1 MELKE
6 ITISCFPNVQVKT
19 NPHHLPLLEIL
30 ESIRKGDLRK
40 KIERI
45 RKETGHNRRN
55 ELKKKLLPAICFSGI
70 FRKMEDAEITESSGI
85 ICIDLDN
92 VCDLKIEKERLKT
105 VSYVL
110 SIFMSP
116 SGNGLKVLVLHDLQD
131 LSRHKDLY
139 HHLGNL
145 LGVEGRT
152 DLKFD
157 LRCSNISHPCMWSYD
172 QELYLNKN
180 ATTLH
185 VDLNT
190 LPVLGNSPS
199 DDTIKEKKVKPED
212 NSNITLL
219 TDPKVIKEKILE
231 SHTLFEEYYSMYPG
245 VRNNN
250 LLILASFFYNDGI
263 PESYAIDYL
272 ITYYSDKKNGFPSDE
287 IEKVVHSAYH

>member
-6 ITISCFPNVQVKT
+6 IMISCFPNVQVKT
-19 NPHHLPLLEIL
+19 NPRYLPLLEIL
-30 ESIRKGDLRK
+30 ESIRKGDFRK
-40 KIERI
+40 AIERI
-45 RKETGHNRRN
+45 RKETGHDRRN

-70 FRKMEDAEITESSGI
+70 FRKMEDAGITESSGI

-92 VCDLKIEKERLKT
+92 VCDLKKEKERLKNFP
-105 VSYVL
+105 YVL
-110 SIFMSP
+110 SIFKSP

-131 LSRHKDLY
+131 QSRHKDMY
-139 HHLGNL
+139 HHLGNI
-145 LGVEGRT
+145 LGVAGRT

-172 QELYLNKN
+172 HELYLNRN
-180 ATTLH
+180 ATTQH
-185 VDLNT
+185 IDLDT
-190 LPVLGNSPS
+190 LPVFGNSS
-199 DDTIKEKKVKPED
+199 SYGTIKEKKAKSGD
-212 NSNITLL
+212 NSSITLL
-219 TDPKVIKEKILE
+219 TDLKEIREKILE
-231 SHTLFEEYYSMYPG
+231 THTLFEEYYSMYPG
-245 VRNNN
+245 VRNTN

>member
-131 LSRHKDLY
+131 LARHKDLY

-190 LPVLGNSPS
+190 LPVMGNSPS

-212 NSNITLL
+212 SSNITLL